1 LSTPVILAH
10 GSIEGIGELWNGLL
24 HPLRSP
30 AHLLVLA
37 GLGLF
42 AGQRWSLRSL
52 VSAFLIASIVGLS
65 LTQWQ
70 TAPEPPAFLPCAL
83 SAALGAVVALR
94 KSLPRTLGLLLFA
107 CSGLILGWDST
118 PEAAPAWNTFKTLLG
133 VWAGLAVL
141 LLNLA
146 GYAKMPR
153 KTRWIKIAFRVAGSW
168 IMAISLLSLA
178 LALRK

>member
-1 LSTPVILAH
+1 MSTPLLLAH

-42 AGQRWSLRSL
+42 AGQRWSLRPF
-52 VSAFLIASIVGLS
+52 VSAFLIASIVGLT

-70 TAPEPPAFLPCAL
+70 AAPDPPAFLPCTL
-83 SAALGAVVALR
+83 SAALGAIVALR
-94 KSLPRTLGLLLFA
+94 KPLPRPLSLLLFA
-107 CSGLILGWDST
+107 CSGFTLGWDST
-118 PEAAPAWNTFKTLLG
+118 PEAASAWNTFKMLLG

-153 KTRWIKIAFRVAGSW
+153 RRPWVKIAFRVAGSW